1 LEVLAPSRNGVVW
14 FWLLGISMKILG
26 AALSVLN
33 AGILVSSAVPRQSQ
47 TVEQPR
53 FQVEIQPMGEGAPRY
68 KVTNLTGKTVTACVL
83 RLSSSSERKEQ
94 LNTDWDALLQ
104 DEPPMESGASISQY
118 LSHVVGRPLPD
129 KIEVVAGVW
138 ADGETFGQP
147 DWVKVILKNREM
159 QASAYEQAAIMLQQG
174 LDQNWTRDQY
184 LQALGDKPNSGPI
197 YAIRS
202 TLVANQQF
210 AEKPKLL
217 RHAMQMMLE
226 SFTQKYEKIRKV
238 KPTASV
244 ATSSWP
250 PWALGFLPPVLKPIA
265 SRSQSETLP

>member
-1 LEVLAPSRNGVVW
+1 MLAPSNKGVVC
-14 FWLLGISMKILG
+14 FRLLGISMKILC

-33 AGILVSSAVPRQSQ
+33 AGILVSSAVPGQSQ
-47 TVEQPR
+47 TVERPR
-53 FQVEIQPMGEGAPRY
+53 FQIEIQAIGEGGPRY

-83 RLSSSSERKEQ
+83 RLSSSAESKE
-94 LNTDWDALLQ
+94 LSRTVWDALLQ
-104 DEPPMESGASISQY
+104 DELPIEPGASISQY
-118 LSHVVGRPLPD
+118 LSHVAGGPLPD

-138 ADGETFGQP
+138 ANGESFGQP

-159 QASAYEQAAIMLQQG
+159 RASAYEQATIMLQQG

-184 LQALGDKPNSGPI
+184 LQALSDKPNTGPI

-210 AEKPKLL
+210 AENPKLL

-226 SFTQKYEKIRKV
+226 SCTQKYEQIRKA

-244 ATSSWP
+244 ATSS
-250 PWALGFLPPVLKPIA
+250 
-265 SRSQSETLP
+265 